1 MYSFYTFV
9 GNIMNMKH
17 LFLAATLLMLSAAT
31 CKNEKVTVNPEGKTA
46 APVAESKDKFPDKE
60 DMNKAAPVKKDF
72 VLAGNKSVVGKW
84 RVMALNVVM
93 PSIKGIKDSTSY
105 FKADS
110 TNFVDKT
117 GLSGIDITLRE
128 DGTYITIY
136 KNRFER
142 IERSFSGT
150 WEQKDNR
157 LALHQ
162 VSPNKEEY
170 IYELAKSIEGYMRI
184 RSVLDYDFDKEKDDR
199 FEQFW
204 KRL

>member
-1 MYSFYTFV
+1 
-9 GNIMNMKH
+9 MKY
-17 LFLAATLLMLSAAT
+17 LVLAATLLLLSAAT
-31 CKNEKVTVNPEGKTA
+31 CKNEPVTVNPEGKTA

-60 DMNKAAPVKKDF
+60 DMTKAAPAKKDF
-72 VLAGNKSVVGKW
+72 VLEGNKSVVGKW

-110 TNFVDKT
+110 TNFADKT
-117 GLSGIDITLRE
+117 GLSSIETTLRE

-136 KNRFER
+136 RNRFEK

-157 LALHQ
+157 LTLHQ
-162 VSPNKEEY
+162 ITPTKEDY

-184 RSVLDYDFDKEKDDR
+184 RSLLDYDFDKEKDDR

-204 KRL
+204 KLL